1 MRSLLALP
9 PGLFLLV
16 AGLARPAFAAA
27 PDGTVEW
34 SGISHYSWQD
44 RRPLCP
50 VGGEAFQVRFQSWQ
64 NDLTAARL
72 RVDQGGISFVDAAKI
87 GTKGPYDLWAATI
100 PASAPGGTLAYTIE
114 LTDADAG
121 IVAAQRS

>member
-1 MRSLLALP
+1 MKRCTSSALAALS
-9 PGLFLLV
+9 
-16 AGLARPAFAAA
+16 AGLLLLPGFAGPARAAA

-64 NDLTAARL
+64 NDLTAARVPSDEASPLSASLTSVPCPAL
-72 RVDQGGISFVDAAKI
+72 R
-87 GTKGPYDLWAATI
+87 
-100 PASAPGGTLAYTIE
+100 
-114 LTDADAG
+114 
-121 IVAAQRS
+121 RS